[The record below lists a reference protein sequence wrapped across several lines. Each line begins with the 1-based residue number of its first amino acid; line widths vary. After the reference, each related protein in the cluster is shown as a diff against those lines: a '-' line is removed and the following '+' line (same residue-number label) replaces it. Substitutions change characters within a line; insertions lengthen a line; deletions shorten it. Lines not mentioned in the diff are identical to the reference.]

1 MEQRRKKSAVKQKM
15 TACTAP
21 GDTKMQVGGRCTHGS
36 THTQVHMHTHTHTH
50 KPSQASTQQKMQG
63 EGDVAEMGGQTTEVC
78 GTFNKTQTED

>member
-1 MEQRRKKSAVKQKM
+1 MHSSGGHQNA
-15 TACTAP
+15 
-21 GDTKMQVGGRCTHGS
+21 GGRQVHPWFH
-36 THTQVHMHTHTHTH
+36 THTGTYAHTHTH